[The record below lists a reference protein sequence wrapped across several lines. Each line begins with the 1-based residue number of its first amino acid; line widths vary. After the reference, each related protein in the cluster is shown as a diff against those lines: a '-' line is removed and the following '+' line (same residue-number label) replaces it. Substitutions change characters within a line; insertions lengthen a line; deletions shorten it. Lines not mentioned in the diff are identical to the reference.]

1 MSTLLELR
9 GVTVRYAS
17 PGGRR
22 RAVTAVDDASFS
34 LAAGEMLGLVGESG
48 CGKSTLGRAILRLV
62 PLAAGEIHWQGRRI
76 DRLGRREFRGLR
88 RELQLVFQDPHA
100 CLDPRMTIIESV
112 GEPLRSFEP
121 GSRARNAMRARA
133 ASLMKSDCR
142 PSSRSATRTRRAGAS
157 CSARSLR
164 AR

>member
-1 MSTLLELR
+1 MSALLELR
-9 GVTVRYAS
+9 GVTVRYTS
-17 PGGRR
+17 PGGRQ
-22 RAVTAVDDASFS
+22 RAVIAVDDASFS

-76 DRLGRREFRGLR
+76 DALGRREFRGLR

-121 GSRARNAMRARA
+121 GLPGPERDARA
-133 ASLMKSDCR
+133 AASL
-142 PSSRSATRTRRAGAS
+142 A
-157 CSARSLR
+157 
-164 AR
+164 